1 MELRITKEQETI
13 VNELIASGRIG
24 SIEDVVSFALDQL
37 KADGLDLAW
46 AKPLVDEGLADFQRG
61 DFEEWDATGF
71 LSRVRTNHNKSG

>member
-1 MELRITKEQETI
+1 MELRITKEQETL

-46 AKPLVDEGLADFQRG
+46 AKPMVEEGIADFQRG
-61 DFEEWDATGF
+61 DFEEWDA
-71 LSRVRTNHNKSG
+71 KSFFSHIHWVGT